1 MQSPRGYRP
10 VGVALTGLGHAVPA
24 RIVSNA
30 EIERGLGLEAGW
42 IERRTGIRSRR
53 YATEG
58 DTLSGLAVAAGAMA
72 LARSDITP
80 DEVAL
85 TVLATSTPDHLLPP
99 SAPLVAH
106 RLRLVR
112 SGAIDMAGA
121 CAGFIYALALADGF
135 VRTHGRPALVIAAN
149 ILSRRLDRR
158 DRSSAVLFADAAGA
172 AVLAP
177 TERVDAGVLGV
188 ELAADGAG
196 YDLIRI
202 PAGGSSRPF
211 SAGLDIGETLM
222 QISDGRAVFQ
232 KAVAMMAD
240 TAQGALARAGLGIG
254 DIDHWAPH
262 QANSRIIEATRAKLG
277 IATERVLSSVAEYAN
292 SSAATIPLTLS
303 LCAEARGFAL
313 GQKVLL
319 SAAGAGLTGGS
330 LVLGL

>member
-1 MQSPRGYRP
+1 MPSSSHRRP
-10 VGVALTGLGHAVPA
+10 AGVSLAGLGHFAPA
-24 RIVSNA
+24 RVVPNSA
-30 EIERGLGLEAGW
+30 IERELGLEAGW

-53 YATEG
+53 HASDGE
-58 DTLSGLAVAAGAMA
+58 TLCDMAAAAGAMA
-72 LARSDITP
+72 LERAGLARADI
-80 DEVAL
+80 AL

-106 RLRLVR
+106 RLGLAR

-121 CAGFIYALALADGF
+121 CAGFVYALTLADAF
-135 VRTHGRPALVIAAN
+135 VRTQGRPALVIAAN
-149 ILSRRLDRR
+149 ILSRRLDKR

-172 AVLAP
+172 AVLVP
-177 TERVDAGVLGV
+177 SERADAGVLGV
-188 ELAADGAG
+188 ELAADGSG

-211 SAGLDIGETLM
+211 SASLDVGETLM
-222 QISDGRAVFQ
+222 QIRDGRAVFQ

-240 TAQGALARAGLGIG
+240 TARTAAARAGLAIG
-254 DIDHWAPH
+254 DIEHWVPH

-277 IATERVLSSVAEYAN
+277 IAPERVLSSVADYAN

-303 LCAEARGFAL
+303 LMAEARGLAS
-313 GQKVLL
+313 GQRLLL

>member
-1 MQSPRGYRP
+1 MQSTSHNRP
-10 VGVALTGLGHAVPA
+10 AGVALAGLGHAAPSRV
-24 RIVSNA
+24 VTNA

-53 YATEG
+53 HATER
-58 DTLSGLAVAAGAMA
+58 DTLSGLAVAAAAMA
-72 LARSDITP
+72 LVRSDIAP
-80 DEVAL
+80 EDIAL

-99 SAPLVAH
+99 TAPLVAH
-106 RLRLVR
+106 RLGLAR

-135 VRTHGRPALVIAAN
+135 VRAQGRPALVVAAN
-149 ILSRRLDRR
+149 LLSRRLDRS
-158 DRSSAVLFADAAGA
+158 DRSSAVLFADGAGA

-177 TERVDAGVLGV
+177 TTRADAGVLGV

-211 SAGLDIGETLM
+211 SAAVDVGETLM
-222 QISDGRAVFQ
+222 QIGDGRAVFQ
-232 KAVAMMAD
+232 KAVAMMAE
-240 TAQGALARAGLGIG
+240 TARVALARAHVQLA

-277 IATERVLSSVAEYAN
+277 IAPERVLSSVAEYAN

-303 LCAEARGFAL
+303 LMAEARGFAP